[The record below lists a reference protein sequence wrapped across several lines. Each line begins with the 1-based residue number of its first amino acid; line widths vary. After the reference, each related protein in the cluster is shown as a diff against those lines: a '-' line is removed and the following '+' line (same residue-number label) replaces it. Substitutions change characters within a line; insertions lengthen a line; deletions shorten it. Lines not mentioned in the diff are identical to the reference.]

1 MMIAYSIIQMIV
13 GIILLFVTK
22 AKMYGND
29 NPFAKQQFEVS
40 VGLIV
45 LGVIILIYNIFFIK
59 GYSAAKRKL
68 SSET

>member
-1 MMIAYSIIQMIV
+1 M
-13 GIILLFVTK
+13 LFVTK